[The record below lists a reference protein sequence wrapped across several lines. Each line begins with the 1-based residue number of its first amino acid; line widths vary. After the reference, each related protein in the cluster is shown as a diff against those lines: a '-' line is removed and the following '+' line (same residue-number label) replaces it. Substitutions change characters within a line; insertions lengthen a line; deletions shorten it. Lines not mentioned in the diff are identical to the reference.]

1 MHRILL
7 IEDDFSLNNA
17 LAYNLRSADY
27 TVDCSYNSKEA
38 FEFLKLYHYI
48 LLILDINLPDGNG
61 FELYSQLKEK
71 SGASIIFL
79 TANDLESDIIKG
91 FNLGADDYITKPFS
105 PIILLKKIEV
115 LTRYI
120 VDKQQESIYED
131 GFLLINFSQMT
142 ALINEDV
149 LDLSPLEYRIL
160 QYLFL
165 IKIIF

>member
-105 PIILLKKIEV
+105 PIILLKK
-115 LTRYI
+115 L
-120 VDKQQESIYED
+120 K
-131 GFLLINFSQMT
+131 F
-142 ALINEDV
+142 
-149 LDLSPLEYRIL
+149 
-160 QYLFL
+160 
-165 IKIIF
+165 